1 MKNLM
6 LQLVSDDS
14 DDSWP
19 VIYVTINN
27 IYLLM
32 HYLWHE
38 QNMNSTN
45 LKVEIVGDGAVG
57 KESWN
62 RFLSILYQMSKYH
75 NISCNFL
82 KK

>member
-6 LQLVSDDS
+6 LLLVSDDS

-27 IYLLM
+27 IYALSV
-32 HYLWHE
+32 WHE
-38 QNMNSTN
+38 ENMNSTN